1 MESSTL
7 YVVGAILVIKTGSV
21 FLCVWNQERFAAG
34 MDDSSNETHDTE
46 KAIKTAVEAVRL
58 LVKGE
63 SL

>member
-7 YVVGAILVIKTGSV
+7 YVVGASLGIKTGSV

-34 MDDSSNETHDTE
+34 LDDASNETHDTE
-46 KAIKTAVEAVRL
+46 KAIKTAVEAIRIL
-58 LVKGE
+58 IKGG